1 MKKEVVDK
9 CIDVL
14 EVAGKT
20 VLSAIP
26 VGGALATAVYDVV
39 KGNILQKRQDKW
51 KETIEN
57 KLSKLETTLED
68 IGKNEVFATMLIKTT
83 ELAMKTAKEEKLE
96 YLANALVYSVNHS
109 IDEDKL
115 IIFMSYVEKYS
126 VAHIKILNFFNNPE
140 KFDSVNVNS
149 YVMGSPSQPLSRV
162 YPEISPL
169 KDKCINDLYND
180 GLMTTQ
186 SINVTMTAQGMI
198 AKRTTELGD
207 EFLKFLKLI

>member
-1 MKKEVVDK
+1 MKKEIVNK
-9 CIDVL
+9 CIDIL

-20 VLSAIP
+20 ALSVIP
-26 VGGALATAVYDVV
+26 VGGALVTAVYDVV
-39 KGNILQKRQDKW
+39 KGNILQKRQEKW
-51 KETIEN
+51 KDMIEN
-57 KLSKLETTLED
+57 RLSKLETTLED
-68 IGKNEVFATMLIKTT
+68 IGENEAFATMLIKTT

-96 YLANALVYSVNHS
+96 YLANALLYSIDHS

-115 IIFMSYVEKYS
+115 IMFMSYVEKYS

-140 KFDSVNVNS
+140 KFDNLNVNS
-149 YVMGSPSQPLSRV
+149 YVMGSPLQPLSKV
-162 YPEISPL
+162 YPEVVPL

-186 SINVTMTAQGMI
+186 SINVTMTVQGML

-207 EFLKFLKLI
+207 EFLSFLKLI